1 MITVVRR
8 SSEDLVR
15 RGMKWAIIIALSNP
29 YQKREFTNADQHHDH
44 PSLVWQSHPI
54 VRTSAGESSQNRLA
68 DNLAASKIALGESC
82 KLAPQGSGILE
93 LNQNQIS
100 NPRAQPYYSNTALT
114 PWRLAPPLE
123 RLRIHRLNFSTAH
136 ENKKKVKPTRELCR
150 LTARVFQKLSSVLLL
165 TRRYRRQILSRIIK
179 HTSALRRGW
188 KRRG

>member
-82 KLAPQGSGILE
+82 KLVPQSVHFGTKSE
-93 LNQNQIS
+93 S
-100 NPRAQPYYSNTALT
+100 N
-114 PWRLAPPLE
+114 
-123 RLRIHRLNFSTAH
+123 
-136 ENKKKVKPTRELCR
+136 
-150 LTARVFQKLSSVLLL
+150 FQSSRTTVLLKYGINSMAASPTFGAIAHPPSKFL
-165 TRRYRRQILSRIIK
+165 HRAREQKKSETDKGALPTYRTGVSKALVCSPTHEEISQTNTFEDNQTHISS
-179 HTSALRRGW
+179 SARMEA
-188 KRRG
+188 